1 MIKKMQINL
10 YQGKHKSNQ
19 KIDGKIFAR
28 ASNRTPIGLEELAE
42 HMMEHGTIY
51 TYDVMVGVMAGAV
64 KCIRELALSGQPVKL
79 PDLCI
84 VSGQVSST
92 GADSIA
98 DFDVDENV
106 STIRLAFR
114 ATGKARRQ
122 TVNGEADVEYTT
134 LARQLKAAANGGS
147 TSGGSGSNSG
157 GNSGG
162 SGNSNTDP
170 NTPTEDIPGEDRP

>member
-122 TVNGEADVEYTT
+122 TVNGEADVEYTS

-147 TSGGSGSNSG
+147 TSGGSGSSAG
-157 GNSGG
+157 GSG

>member
-157 GNSGG
+157 GSG
-162 SGNSNTDP
+162 SGNSNTDS

>member
-92 GADSIA
+92 GA
-98 DFDVDENV
+98 
-106 STIRLAFR
+106 R
-114 ATGKARRQ
+114 ASVWSPLLRR
-122 TVNGEADVEYTT
+122 G
-134 LARQLKAAANGGS
+134 
-147 TSGGSGSNSG
+147 
-157 GNSGG
+157 
-162 SGNSNTDP
+162 
-170 NTPTEDIPGEDRP
+170 